1 MITREANEHV
11 EGVMARVPVKTG
23 AQLTLA

>member
-1 MITREANEHV
+1 MLTGGANERV